1 MRGMMERIAEK
12 LGYRIEWHETMEQNM
27 LFDPKTKTIHIVLDV
42 ENPLAAVF
50 GHESKILMDQ
60 N

>member
-1 MRGMMERIAEK
+1 MMECIAGK